1 MKGDDQVDLRVDMP
15 PGAGILWCITISHN
29 RLSLSSVKN
38 HGQQMWEGIIVL
50 ANKVKVGSGTVDLS
64 ILEKKRLFRLVY
76 DDVVP
81 LKKV

>member
-1 MKGDDQVDLRVDMP
+1 M
-15 PGAGILWCITISHN
+15 
-29 RLSLSSVKN
+29 
-38 HGQQMWEGIIVL
+38 L

-76 DDVVP
+76 DDVVA